1 MTGRDI
7 LEIAGYIGSALVLI
21 SFLMTSVV
29 RLRIVNMAGSL
40 ISFIYALLIGSY
52 PLALMNCALVLI
64 NLYFLWKIS
73 RTGKDYVLV
82 ETAPEDPVLTHF
94 LEEYRADIEK
104 CFPGID
110 LSGEKNYA
118 CLLLCEDAPAGI
130 VLGQRE
136 GEKVDL
142 LLDYS
147 LPRYRD
153 YSLGKFL
160 REVLPG
166 RGIRELRYDGPSPEN
181 HRKYLEEMRFEKQAD
196 GSFLCRLEDRI
207 Q

>member
-1 MTGRDI
+1 MSGKDI

-40 ISFIYALLIGSY
+40 ISFIYALLIRSY

-73 RTGKDYVLV
+73 RTGKEYVLV
-82 ETAPEDPVLTHF
+82 DTAPEDPVLTHF

-118 CLLLCEDAPAGI
+118 GLILCEDAPAGI
-130 VLGQRE
+130 VLGRRE
-136 GEKVDL
+136 GEALDL

-160 REVLPG
+160 RKALPE
-166 RGIRELRYDGPSPEN
+166 RGVAELCYAGPLSEN
-181 HRKYLEEMRFEKQAD
+181 HLKYMEEMRFEKQAD
-196 GSFLCRLEDRI
+196 GSFRCRLEDRT